1 MGVSKGS
8 DMIQGQKIFS
18 SNELLEGDDDKVST
32 TQNTKIT
39 KEMNNSANNLNS
51 KTIGGDSIVAVKSK
65 KKKQTENRM
74 KENSSKLSE
83 SKKLEKVGGKK
94 EIGKKLIKEQSLALD
109 EQGLLPSPNGND
121 LFELNLRE

>member
-1 MGVSKGS
+1 
-8 DMIQGQKIFS
+8 
-18 SNELLEGDDDKVST
+18 
-32 TQNTKIT
+32 
-39 KEMNNSANNLNS
+39 
-51 KTIGGDSIVAVKSK
+51 
-65 KKKQTENRM
+65 M